1 MPKRE
6 GRTTSS
12 KRRLDNTGL
21 QQRIAAMNIFK
32 RKKNPLKTQDKLSL
46 READQIIDQFLSQS
60 KGIAKRTKE
69 FRKAFMLD
77 NHIPRS
83 ALEKAEGELHKKG
96 MPYFAC
102 KIFALSD
109 CIDES
114 LSHRG

>member
-1 MPKRE
+1 MPKRK

-21 QQRIAAMNIFK
+21 LQRIAAMNIFK
-32 RKKNPLKTQDKLSL
+32 TKKNPQKNLDNLST
-46 READQIIDQFLSQS
+46 READEIINNFLSQS
-60 KGIAKRTKE
+60 KGIARRTKE

-77 NHIPRS
+77 NHIPKS
-83 ALEKAEGELHKKG
+83 ALEKAEAELHKKG
-96 MPYFAC
+96 VPYFAC

-114 LSHRG
+114 LEYRD